1 MTKGMKPSDPII
13 DYPDIKNTD
22 VSTIKDWLG
31 LCKTA
36 NDFYAIKWYIKYLE
50 DEYTFYSE
58 RDNFMVIHKIE
69 IINSYIK
76 NFIV

>member
-31 LCKTA
+31 
-36 NDFYAIKWYIKYLE
+36 FIKFFLWSLQLFSK
-50 DEYTFYSE
+50 
-58 RDNFMVIHKIE
+58 
-69 IINSYIK
+69 
-76 NFIV
+76 